1 MENVRGLIKK
11 DLPCF
16 EPVTASTLVLHTT
29 TIYHQLDSV
38 PLIIFLI
45 FIYYKWHRLS
55 SAVVLNFRE
64 KTYINGE
71 DGEQPASWK
80 DSGKKRKSIRNQFS
94 NINTEIRCRDFS
106 CHVN

>member
-1 MENVRGLIKK
+1 M
-11 DLPCF
+11 PF
-16 EPVTASTLVLHTT
+16 
-29 TIYHQLDSV
+29 
-38 PLIIFLI
+38 IIFLV

-55 SAVVLNFRE
+55 SVVVLNFRE

-71 DGEQPASWK
+71 DGEQPAPLSVA
-80 DSGKKRKSIRNQFS
+80 GRIQEKKRKSIRNQFS